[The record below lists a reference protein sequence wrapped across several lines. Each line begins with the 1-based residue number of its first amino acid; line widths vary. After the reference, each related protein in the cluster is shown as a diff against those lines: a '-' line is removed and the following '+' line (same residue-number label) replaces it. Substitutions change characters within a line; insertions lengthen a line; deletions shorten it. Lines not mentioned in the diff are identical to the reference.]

1 MKPFLFKTTQAMHV
15 MALASVLLVISSLFL
30 SGCAHDDE
38 PDMEYYVRYTAIARP
53 NTKVRMYFS
62 NETGENSHVDAS
74 MPDGKF
80 QYCVGPVK
88 VGFEA
93 KLGLSYY
100 NTGGYADYLSI
111 EVAKGSGPF
120 VLKDND
126 TGISGLNYTI
136 E

>member
-1 MKPFLFKTTQAMHV
+1 MKHLLFKTTQAMLFMV
-15 MALASVLLVISSLFL
+15 LVSVLIITIGLFL
-30 SGCAHDDE
+30 TGCSHNDE
-38 PDMEYYVRYTAIARP
+38 PSAEYYVRYTAIARP

-93 KLGLSYY
+93 KLGVSYY
-100 NTGGYADYLSI
+100 DAGGYADYLSI
-111 EVAKGSGPF
+111 EVSLGSGPF
-120 VLKDND
+120 VLKKHGTN
-126 TGISGLNYTI
+126 ISGLNYTI